1 MNFEIRPV
9 ITEHGVKYRAV
20 KPGGW
25 LSVDKAICRELGL
38 VDKAICRELGT
49 DQFSLGDPDK
59 RFSVKAEYLFDAPED
74 AANKIKEM
82 FGTTA
87 TIRRYRL

>member
-20 KPGGW
+20 KPGW
-25 LSVDKAICRELGL
+25 WFL

-49 DQFSLGDPDK
+49 DQFSLEDPDK

>member
-20 KPGGW
+20 KLGGW
-25 LSVDKAICRELGL
+25 LLADKMICRNM
-38 VDKAICRELGT
+38 GT
-49 DQFSLGDPDK
+49 DQFSLEGPDK
-59 RFSVKAEYLFDAPED
+59 RLSFKAEYLFDAPED